1 MECHGHE
8 ANKALA
14 VAEVARRWPH
24 LVASNP
30 IWKVDH
36 VCDALLCGLS
46 VNYGAAPRERRLQLQ
61 IAGCPYEEGT
71 TIIVTLGAEY
81 SKHCLLQP
89 NYAEQCPVNGMLET
103 STCAPS
109 VNPSVKSVKQRA
121 ARILGGSRF
130 LAPTPKDVV
139 AGRML
144 AVQRRSLK
152 GKTPSQVVE
161 AAEDRATAALA
172 AMVEAEVE
180 EDTKTTTSNNKDK
193 PRARRNANKKLSL
206 SNINKSAPSVAQL
219 SRFLVAPPPPE
230 PSPNST

>member
-1 MECHGHE
+1 
-8 ANKALA
+8 
-14 VAEVARRWPH
+14 
-24 LVASNP
+24 
-30 IWKVDH
+30 
-36 VCDALLCGLS
+36 
-46 VNYGAAPRERRLQLQ
+46 
-61 IAGCPYEEGT
+61 
-71 TIIVTLGAEY
+71 
-81 SKHCLLQP
+81 
-89 NYAEQCPVNGMLET
+89 MLET

-130 LAPTPKDVV
+130 LVPTEKAAV

-161 AAEDRATAALA
+161 AAEARATAALA

-180 EDTKTTTSNNKDK
+180 EATTTTTTNNNSKDK
-193 PRARRNANKKLSL
+193 PRGRRNANNSKKLSL
-206 SNINKSAPSVAQL
+206 SNINKSALSVAQL
-219 SRFLVAPPPPE
+219 SRFLVE